1 MADISNGLH
10 TLTIN
15 ANDRMGL
22 ESTKSF
28 DFILDTEAPELE
40 IKSPKNNTSVSNS
53 LFIDLRLTDDN
64 LPSEDKIAFLLPT
77 GERIVDKTTY
87 SFNTTDMEDGQ
98 YQINILVTDKAGNS
112 LSRDVMFT
120 VDHTIVDVVPEI
132 SEQIEFDPTLIL
144 IIAIIG
150 IAIIA
155 GVVFSQRKRKT
166 VPAS

>member
-1 MADISNGLH
+1 
-10 TLTIN
+10 
-15 ANDRMGL
+15 
-22 ESTKSF
+22 
-28 DFILDTEAPELE
+28 
-40 IKSPKNNTSVSNS
+40 
-53 LFIDLRLTDDN
+53 
-64 LPSEDKIAFLLPT
+64 
-77 GERIVDKTTY
+77 
-87 SFNTTDMEDGQ
+87 MEDGQ
-98 YQINILVTDKAGNS
+98 YQINILATDKAGNS

-155 GVVFSQRKRKT
+155 GVVFSQRKRKP